1 MEESPHRFIR
11 SNVTIDE
18 LRSKQE
24 SKQRRRTAFYVLL
37 FLVVVIAFLT
47 VGFFRFFRV
56 AEINIT
62 GFCSYTEG
70 QIREQIAIEEG
81 DNLFSFDP
89 EEIEET
95 LRKALP
101 FLGDVSVTRK
111 WPSTVNVEVA
121 ERQVDLTM
129 RVGED
134 AYLLSGDL
142 HVLGK
147 IGGGEIVP
155 GVTSLTAGAV
165 VRCLVGETVT
175 FRENRMGKD
184 FLELFDRIKYYNM
197 KDKIVSIDMTSRF
210 DIYLNYENR
219 FTIYLADVDNADL
232 KLRFL
237 AEILSRLNAT
247 DRGTI
252 DLSDPREAAVR
263 LDDSPVVPVED
274 PTASEE
280 PETSEEQSSSEENG

>member
-24 SKQRRRTAFYVLL
+24 SKQRRRTALYVLL

-62 GFCSYTEG
+62 GFRSYTEG

-197 KDKIVSIDMTSRF
+197 KDKIVSIDMSSRF

-263 LDDSPVVPVED
+263 LDDSPVAPVED

>member
-62 GFCSYTEG
+62 GFRSYTEG

-263 LDDSPVVPVED
+263 LDDSPVVPDED

>member
-24 SKQRRRTAFYVLL
+24 SKQRRRAAFYVLL

-62 GFCSYTEG
+62 GFRSYTEG

-263 LDDSPVVPVED
+263 LDDSPVAPVED